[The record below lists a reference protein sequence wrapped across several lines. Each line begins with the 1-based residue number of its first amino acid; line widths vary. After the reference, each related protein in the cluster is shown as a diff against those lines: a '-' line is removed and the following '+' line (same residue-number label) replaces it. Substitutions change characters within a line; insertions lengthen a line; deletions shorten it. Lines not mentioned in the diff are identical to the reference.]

1 MSYKKSKNNIYKKLV
16 KVQKPEKVKQ
26 KIKMNKQQYIWLF
39 FILLATL
46 SAIFAFDFYSQS
58 KWINFVLFSAM
69 TIVCVILAQVLALS
83 FIQKSE
89 KILLA
94 IQKKDFS
101 LFPKTEGNAL
111 VDNAVKLYYQSK
123 EEHLSLSSYKL
134 LYEEIL
140 NQLEI
145 GLIIL
150 SEKNKEWEVFYVN
163 PVFLEILQIPKYNS
177 WQLYES
183 KTPEFFKIIEQTN
196 YENSQEFFDISIN
209 ENLKQS
215 FSLRTKKVQNV
226 KNRFCI
232 ISLESVQKIIEQKEK
247 LAWNNLMKVISHE
260 LLNTL
265 TPVNSLIQSLEYIAN
280 QEIVDK
286 EDQEEMKE
294 SLMIINSKSKQLL
307 NFVDDY
313 RQVAEL
319 PKPVF
324 KTISL
329 TNIVESALNFLK
341 PEFEKN
347 QIKINNSLENQM
359 IFADQKMIERCLI
372 NLYLNAIYAVENQTE
387 RIIKTE
393 IKTYNKRILLSVE
406 DNGVGVSNEIKD
418 KMFLPFFT
426 TRINGSGIGL
436 TLSKSIIEAH
446 KGYLNYKPL
455 EQGSRFEM
463 WFLE

>member
-1 MSYKKSKNNIYKKLV
+1 MINFKRCQAEPVEAFFI
-16 KVQKPEKVKQ
+16 
-26 KIKMNKQQYIWLF
+26 MNKTKIIWLI
-39 FILLATL
+39 FILLAMV
-46 SAIFAFDFYSQS
+46 SGIFAFDFYSQN
-58 KWINFVLFSAM
+58 KWINCILFSLVSL
-69 TIVCVILAQVLALS
+69 VCVVLAQTSALS
-83 FIQKSE
+83 YIQKTE
-89 KILLA
+89 KLLLA

-101 LFPKTEGNAL
+101 LFPKTEENSL

-145 GLIIL
+145 GLMIL
-150 SEKNKEWEVFYVN
+150 SKKNEDWEVFYVN
-163 PVFLEILQIPKYNS
+163 PVFLEILEIPKYNS
-177 WQLYES
+177 WNLYE
-183 KTPEFFKIIEQTN
+183 KKAPDFYKIIEQTN

-209 ENLKQS
+209 ENAKQS
-215 FSLRTKKVQNV
+215 FSLRTKKVQNA
-226 KNRFCI
+226 KHRFCI

-265 TPVNSLIQSLEYIAN
+265 TPVNSLIQNLEYIAN
-280 QEIVDK
+280 QEFIDK
-286 EDQEEMKE
+286 DDQEDMKE

-324 KTISL
+324 KDISL
-329 TNIVESALNFLK
+329 KNIVESALNFLK

-347 QIKINNSLENQM
+347 HIKIVNSLENQ
-359 IFADQKMIERCLI
+359 IILADEKMIERCLI
-372 NLYLNAIYAVENQTE
+372 NLYLNAIYAVSDTIE
-387 RIIKTE
+387 RTIKTE
-393 IKTYNKRILLSVE
+393 IKTQNKRIILTVE
-406 DNGVGVSNEIKD
+406 DNGIGIQKEIQD
-418 KMFLPFFT
+418 KIFLPFFT
-426 TRINGSGIGL
+426 TRSNGSGIGL

-455 EQGSRFEM
+455 EQGSRFEI
-463 WFLE
+463 WFMD

>member
-1 MSYKKSKNNIYKKLV
+1 MFNFKRCQAEPVEAFFI
-16 KVQKPEKVKQ
+16 
-26 KIKMNKQQYIWLF
+26 MNKTKIIWLI
-39 FILLATL
+39 FILLAMV
-46 SAIFAFDFYSQS
+46 SGIFAFDFYSQN
-58 KWINFVLFSAM
+58 KWINCILFSLVSL
-69 TIVCVILAQVLALS
+69 VCVVLAQTSALAY
-83 FIQKSE
+83 IQKTE
-89 KILLA
+89 KLLLA

-101 LFPKTEGNAL
+101 LFPKIEENSL

-145 GLIIL
+145 GLMIL
-150 SEKNKEWEVFYVN
+150 SKKNEDWEVFYVN
-163 PVFLEILQIPKYNS
+163 PVFLEILEIPKYNS
-177 WQLYES
+177 WNLYGKKAS
-183 KTPEFFKIIEQTN
+183 DFYKIIEQTN

-209 ENLKQS
+209 ENAKQS
-215 FSLRTKKVQNV
+215 FSLRTKKVQNA
-226 KNRFCI
+226 KHRFCI

-265 TPVNSLIQSLEYIAN
+265 TPVNSLIQNLEYIAN
-280 QEIVDK
+280 QEFIDK
-286 EDQEEMKE
+286 EDQQDMKE

-347 QIKINNSLENQM
+347 HIKIVNSLENQ
-359 IFADQKMIERCLI
+359 IILADEKMIERCLI
-372 NLYLNAIYAVENQTE
+372 NLYLNAIYAVSDNVE
-387 RIIKTE
+387 RTITTE
-393 IKTYNKRILLSVE
+393 IKTQNKRIILTVE
-406 DNGVGVSNEIKD
+406 DNGIGIQKEIQD
-418 KMFLPFFT
+418 KIFLPFFT
-426 TRINGSGIGL
+426 TRSGG
-436 TLSKSIIEAH
+436 E
-446 KGYLNYKPL
+446 
-455 EQGSRFEM
+455 F
-463 WFLE
+463 

>member
-1 MSYKKSKNNIYKKLV
+1 MK
-16 KVQKPEKVKQ
+16 
-26 KIKMNKQQYIWLF
+26 KQQLIWLV
-39 FILLATL
+39 FILLAVV
-46 SAIFAFDFYSQS
+46 SGIFAFDFYSQN
-58 KWINFVLFSAM
+58 KWINFGLF
-69 TIVCVILAQVLALS
+69 TIIAITCIILAQLSALS
-83 FIQKSE
+83 FIQKTE

-101 LFPKTEGNAL
+101 LFPKTEENSL
-111 VDNAVKLYYQSK
+111 FDNAVKLYYQSK
-123 EEHLSLSSYKL
+123 EEHLSHSSYKL

-145 GLIIL
+145 GLMIL
-150 SEKNKEWEVFYVN
+150 SEKNNEWEVFYVN

-177 WQLYES
+177 WELYES
-183 KTPEFFKIIEQTN
+183 KTPNFYKIIEQAN

-209 ENLKQS
+209 ENVKQS

-247 LAWNNLMKVISHE
+247 HAWNNLMKVISHE

-265 TPVNSLIQSLEYIAN
+265 TPVNSLIQNLEYIAN
-280 QEIVDK
+280 QDVVEK
-286 EDQEEMKE
+286 EDQQEMKE
-294 SLMIINSKSKQLL
+294 SLTIISSKSKQLL

-329 TNIVESALNFLK
+329 TQIVKSALNFLK

-347 QIKINNSLENQM
+347 NITIINSLENQT
-359 IFADQKMIERCLI
+359 ISADQKMIERCLI
-372 NLYLNAIYAVENQTE
+372 NLYLNAIYAVEDNAE
-387 RIIKTE
+387 KIIKTE
-393 IKTYNKRILLSVE
+393 IKILNNRTVLSVE
-406 DNGVGVSNEIKD
+406 DNGIGVSNEIKD
-418 KMFLPFFT
+418 KIFLPFFT
-426 TRINGSGIGL
+426 TRISGSGIGL

-446 KGYLNYKPL
+446 KGYLNYRPL
-455 EQGSRFEM
+455 EKGSLFEI

>member
-1 MSYKKSKNNIYKKLV
+1 MNV
-16 KVQKPEKVKQ
+16 EKTMK
-26 KIKMNKQQYIWLF
+26 KQQFFWLL
-39 FILLATL
+39 FILLAIV
-46 SAIFAFDFYSQS
+46 SGIFAFDFYSQNR
-58 KWINFVLFSAM
+58 WINCFLFSA
-69 TIVCVILAQVLALS
+69 ISLVCIFLAQTSALS
-83 FIQKSE
+83 YIQKTE
-89 KILLA
+89 KLLLA

-101 LFPKTEGNAL
+101 LFPETDENSL
-111 VDNAVKLYYQSK
+111 VKNAVKLYYQSK
-123 EEHLSLSSYKL
+123 EEYLSHSSYKL

-145 GLIIL
+145 GLMIL
-150 SEKNKEWEVFYVN
+150 SEKNNKWEVFYVN
-163 PVFLEILQIPKYNS
+163 PVFLEILEIPKYNY
-177 WQLYES
+177 WNLYEN
-183 KTPEFFKIIEQTN
+183 KTPNFYKIIEDTQ

-209 ENLKQS
+209 ENTKQS
-215 FSLRTKKVQNV
+215 FSLRTKKVENV

-265 TPVNSLIQSLEYIAN
+265 TPVNSLIQNLEYIAN
-280 QEIVDK
+280 QDVIEK
-286 EDQEEMKE
+286 EDQQDMQE
-294 SLMIINSKSKQLL
+294 SLMIINNKSKQLL

-329 TNIVESALNFLK
+329 THIVESALNFLK

-347 QIKINNSLENQM
+347 NIKVVNSLENQM
-359 IFADQKMIERCLI
+359 VFADQKMIERCLI
-372 NLYLNAIYAVENQTE
+372 NLYLNAIFAVSNTNE

-393 IKTYNKRILLSVE
+393 IKTLNKRIILSVE
-406 DNGVGVSNEIKD
+406 DSGIGIQKEIQD
-418 KMFLPFFT
+418 KIFLPFFT
-426 TRINGSGIGL
+426 TRNGGSGIGL

-446 KGYLNYKPL
+446 KGYLNYKAL
-455 EQGSRFEM
+455 DQGSRFEI
-463 WFLE
+463 WFLN

>member
-1 MSYKKSKNNIYKKLV
+1 
-16 KVQKPEKVKQ
+16 
-26 KIKMNKQQYIWLF
+26 MNKQQIFLII
-39 FILLATL
+39 FILLAIV
-46 SAIFAFDFYSQS
+46 SGIFAFDFYSQN
-58 KWINFVLFSAM
+58 KWINCTLFSLVSL
-69 TIVCVILAQVLALS
+69 VCIILAQTSALS
-83 FIQKSE
+83 YIQKTE
-89 KILLA
+89 KLLLA

-101 LFPKTEGNAL
+101 LFPKMEENSL
-111 VDNAVKLYYQSK
+111 VDNTVKLYYQSK

-145 GLIIL
+145 GLMIL
-150 SEKNKEWEVFYVN
+150 SMKNDDWEVFYVN
-163 PVFLEILQIPKYNS
+163 PVFLEILEIPKYNS
-177 WQLYES
+177 WGLYES
-183 KTPEFFKIIEQTN
+183 KASEFYKIIEQTN

-209 ENLKQS
+209 ENTKQS

-265 TPVNSLIQSLEYIAN
+265 TPVNSLIQNLEYIAN
-280 QEIVDK
+280 QEIIEK
-286 EDQEEMKE
+286 EDQQDMKE

-329 TNIVESALNFLK
+329 KNIVESALNFLK

-347 QIKINNSLENQM
+347 HIKISNSLENQT
-359 IFADQKMIERCLI
+359 ILADQKMIERCLI
-372 NLYLNAIYAVENQTE
+372 NLYLNAIYAVSDNVE
-387 RIIKTE
+387 RTIKTE
-393 IKTYNKRILLSVE
+393 IKTQNKRIILSVE
-406 DNGVGVSNEIKD
+406 DNGIGISKEIQD
-418 KMFLPFFT
+418 KIFLPFFT
-426 TRINGSGIGL
+426 TRSNGSGIGL
-436 TLSKSIIEAH
+436 TLSKSVIEAH

-455 EQGSRFEM
+455 EQGSRFEI

>member
-1 MSYKKSKNNIYKKLV
+1 MNV
-16 KVQKPEKVKQ
+16 EKTMK
-26 KIKMNKQQYIWLF
+26 KQQFFWLL
-39 FILLATL
+39 FILLAIV
-46 SAIFAFDFYSQS
+46 SGIFAFDFYSQNRL
-58 KWINFVLFSAM
+58 INCVLFSS
-69 TIVCVILAQVLALS
+69 ISLVCIFFAQTSALS
-83 FIQKSE
+83 YIQKTE
-89 KILLA
+89 KLLLA

-101 LFPKTEGNAL
+101 LFPEADQNSL
-111 VDNAVKLYYQSK
+111 VENAVKLYYQSK
-123 EEHLSLSSYKL
+123 EEHLSHSSYKL

-145 GLIIL
+145 GLMIL
-150 SEKNKEWEVFYVN
+150 SKKNNEWEVFYVN
-163 PVFLEILQIPKYNS
+163 PVFLEILEIPKYNY
-177 WQLYES
+177 WNLYEN
-183 KTPEFFKIIEQTN
+183 KTPNFYRIIEDTQ

-209 ENLKQS
+209 ENTKQS
-215 FSLRTKKVQNV
+215 FSLRTKKVENV

-265 TPVNSLIQSLEYIAN
+265 TPVNSLIQNLEYIAN
-280 QEIVDK
+280 QDVIEK
-286 EDQEEMKE
+286 EDQQDMQE
-294 SLMIINSKSKQLL
+294 SLMIINNKSKQLL

-329 TNIVESALNFLK
+329 TQIVESALNFLK

-347 QIKINNSLENQM
+347 NIKIVNSLENQM
-359 IFADQKMIERCLI
+359 VFADQKMIERCLI
-372 NLYLNAIYAVENQTE
+372 NLYLNAVFAVSNTNE

-393 IKTYNKRILLSVE
+393 IKTLNKRIILSVE
-406 DNGVGVSNEIKD
+406 DSGIGIQKEIQD
-418 KMFLPFFT
+418 KIFLPFFT
-426 TRINGSGIGL
+426 TRNGGSGIGL

-446 KGYLNYKPL
+446 KGYLNYKAL
-455 EQGSRFEM
+455 DQGSRFEI
-463 WFLE
+463 WFLS

>member
-1 MSYKKSKNNIYKKLV
+1 
-16 KVQKPEKVKQ
+16 
-26 KIKMNKQQYIWLF
+26 MNKQKFIWLL
-39 FILLATL
+39 FILLAIV
-46 SAIFAFDFYSQS
+46 SGIFAFDFYS
-58 KWINFVLFSAM
+58 KNKLINFGLFT
-69 TIVCVILAQVLALS
+69 TISIGCVILAQVSALS

-89 KILLA
+89 KIMLA

-101 LFPKTEGNAL
+101 LFPIAEGNSL
-111 VDNAVKLYYQSK
+111 VDNAVRLYYQSK

-145 GLIIL
+145 GLMIL
-150 SEKNKEWEVFYVN
+150 SEKNNHWEVFYVN

-177 WQLYES
+177 WELYES
-183 KTPEFFKIIEQTN
+183 KSPEFYKIIDETH

-209 ENLKQS
+209 ENVKQS

-265 TPVNSLIQSLEYIAN
+265 TPVNSLIQNLEYIAN
-280 QEIVDK
+280 QDVVEK
-286 EDQEEMKE
+286 EDQQEMKE
-294 SLMIINSKSKQLL
+294 SLTIINSKSKQLL

-324 KTISL
+324 KMISL
-329 TNIVESALNFLK
+329 TSIVESALSFLK

-347 QIKINNSLENQM
+347 HITIINSLENQT
-359 IFADQKMIERCLI
+359 IYADQKMIERCLI
-372 NLYLNAIYAVENQTE
+372 NLYLNAIYAVVDSSEK
-387 RIIKTE
+387 IIKTE
-393 IKTYNKRILLSVE
+393 IKIINKRTILSVE

-418 KMFLPFFT
+418 KIFLPFFT
-426 TRINGSGIGL
+426 TRSSGSGIGL

-455 EQGSRFEM
+455 EQGSRFEI

>member
-1 MSYKKSKNNIYKKLV
+1 MK
-16 KVQKPEKVKQ
+16 
-26 KIKMNKQQYIWLF
+26 KQQFFWLL
-39 FILLATL
+39 FILLAIV
-46 SAIFAFDFYSQS
+46 SGIFAFDFYSQN
-58 KWINFVLFSAM
+58 KLINCLLFSS
-69 TIVCVILAQVLALS
+69 ISLVFIFLAQTSALS
-83 FIQKSE
+83 YIQKTE
-89 KILLA
+89 KLLLA

-101 LFPKTEGNAL
+101 LFPETDENSL
-111 VDNAVKLYYQSK
+111 VENAVKLYYQSK
-123 EEHLSLSSYKL
+123 EEHLSHSSYKL

-145 GLIIL
+145 GLMIL
-150 SEKNKEWEVFYVN
+150 SEKNNEWDVFYVN
-163 PVFLEILQIPKYNS
+163 PTFLEILEIPKYNY
-177 WQLYES
+177 WNLYKN
-183 KTPEFFKIIEQTN
+183 KTPNFYKIIEQTQ

-209 ENLKQS
+209 ENTKQS
-215 FSLRTKKVQNV
+215 FSLRTKKVENV

-265 TPVNSLIQSLEYIAN
+265 TPVNSLIQNLEYIAN
-280 QEIVDK
+280 QEVIEK
-286 EDQEEMKE
+286 EDQQDMQE
-294 SLMIINSKSKQLL
+294 SLMIINNKSKQLL

-324 KTISL
+324 NTISL
-329 TNIVESALNFLK
+329 THIVESALNFLK

-347 QIKINNSLENQM
+347 NITIVNSLESQV

-372 NLYLNAIYAVENQTE
+372 NLYLNAIFAVSSTNQ
-387 RIIKTE
+387 RVIKTE
-393 IKTYNKRILLSVE
+393 IKTINKRIILSVE
-406 DNGVGVSNEIKD
+406 DSGIGIQKEIQD
-418 KMFLPFFT
+418 KIFLPFFT
-426 TRINGSGIGL
+426 TRNGGSGIGL

-455 EQGSRFEM
+455 DHGSRFEI
-463 WFLE
+463 WFLS

>member
-1 MSYKKSKNNIYKKLV
+1 MK
-16 KVQKPEKVKQ
+16 
-26 KIKMNKQQYIWLF
+26 KQQIFWII
-39 FILLATL
+39 FILLAIV
-46 SAIFAFDFYSQS
+46 SGIFAFDFYSQN
-58 KWINFVLFSAM
+58 KWINCVLFSLVGL
-69 TIVCVILAQVLALS
+69 VCIILAQTSALS
-83 FIQKSE
+83 YIQKTE
-89 KILLA
+89 KLLLA

-101 LFPKTEGNAL
+101 LFPKTEENGL

-123 EEHLSLSSYKL
+123 EEHLSLSSYQL

-145 GLIIL
+145 GLMIL
-150 SEKNKEWEVFYVN
+150 SMKNDDWEVFYVN
-163 PVFLEILQIPKYNS
+163 PIFLEILEIPKYNS
-177 WQLYES
+177 WNLYEN
-183 KTPEFFKIIEQTN
+183 KAPDFYQIIKQTN

-209 ENLKQS
+209 ENTKQS

-265 TPVNSLIQSLEYIAN
+265 TPVNSLIQNLEYIAN
-280 QEIVDK
+280 QEIIEK
-286 EDQEEMKE
+286 EDQQDMKE

-324 KTISL
+324 KPISIS
-329 TNIVESALNFLK
+329 NIVESSLNFLK
-341 PEFEKN
+341 PEFEKKH
-347 QIKINNSLENQM
+347 ITIINSLENNL
-359 IFADQKMIERCLI
+359 ISADEKMIERCLI
-372 NLYLNAIYAVENQTE
+372 NLYLNAIYAVSDNVE
-387 RIIKTE
+387 RTIKTE
-393 IKTYNKRILLSVE
+393 IKTHNKRIILSVE
-406 DNGVGVSNEIKD
+406 DNGTGIQKEIQD
-418 KMFLPFFT
+418 KIFLPFFT
-426 TRINGSGIGL
+426 TRSNGSGIGL

-455 EQGSRFEM
+455 EQGSRFEI
-463 WFLE
+463 WFVE

>member
-1 MSYKKSKNNIYKKLV
+1 MK
-16 KVQKPEKVKQ
+16 
-26 KIKMNKQQYIWLF
+26 KQQFFWLL
-39 FILLATL
+39 FILLAIA
-46 SAIFAFDFYSQS
+46 SGIFAFDFYS
-58 KWINFVLFSAM
+58 KNKLINFGLFT
-69 TIVCVILAQVLALS
+69 TISIGCVILAQVSALS

-101 LFPKTEGNAL
+101 LFPIAEGNNL

-145 GLIIL
+145 GLMIL
-150 SEKNKEWEVFYVN
+150 SEKNNHWEVFYVN

-177 WQLYES
+177 WELYES
-183 KTPEFFKIIEQTN
+183 KTPEFYKIIDESH

-209 ENLKQS
+209 ENVKQS
-215 FSLRTKKVQNV
+215 FSLRTKKVQNI

-265 TPVNSLIQSLEYIAN
+265 TPVNSLIQNLEYIAN
-280 QEIVDK
+280 QDVVEK
-286 EDQEEMKE
+286 EDQQEMKE
-294 SLMIINSKSKQLL
+294 SLTIINSKSKQLL

-319 PKPVF
+319 PKPIF
-324 KTISL
+324 KMISL
-329 TNIVESALNFLK
+329 TNIVESALSFLK

-347 QIKINNSLENQM
+347 HITIINSLEDQT

-372 NLYLNAIYAVENQTE
+372 NLYLNAIYAVVDSSEK
-387 RIIKTE
+387 IIKTE
-393 IKTYNKRILLSVE
+393 IKIINKRTILSVE

-418 KMFLPFFT
+418 KIFLPFFT
-426 TRINGSGIGL
+426 TRSSGSGIGL

-455 EQGSRFEM
+455 EQGSRFEI
-463 WFLE
+463 WFLD

>member
-1 MSYKKSKNNIYKKLV
+1 
-16 KVQKPEKVKQ
+16 
-26 KIKMNKQQYIWLF
+26 MNKNKVFWLF
-39 FILLATL
+39 FILLAIV
-46 SAIFAFDFYSQS
+46 SGIFAFDFYSQN
-58 KWINFVLFSAM
+58 KWINCTLFSL
-69 TIVCVILAQVLALS
+69 ISLVFIILAQTSALS
-83 FIQKSE
+83 YIQKTE
-89 KILLA
+89 KLLLA

-101 LFPKTEGNAL
+101 LFPKSEENSL

-145 GLIIL
+145 GLMIL
-150 SEKNKEWEVFYVN
+150 SKKNEDWEVFYVN
-163 PVFLEILQIPKYNS
+163 PVFLEILEIPKYNS
-177 WQLYES
+177 WNLYEN
-183 KTPEFFKIIEQTN
+183 KTSEFYKIIEQTD

-209 ENLKQS
+209 ENTKQS
-215 FSLRTKKVQNV
+215 FSLRTKKVQSA
-226 KNRFCI
+226 KHRFCI

-265 TPVNSLIQSLEYIAN
+265 TPVNSLIQNLEYIAN
-280 QEIVDK
+280 QEIIEK
-286 EDQEEMKE
+286 EDQQDMKE

-329 TNIVESALNFLK
+329 TSIVESALNFLK

-347 QIKINNSLENQM
+347 HITVVNSLENQ
-359 IFADQKMIERCLI
+359 IILADEKMIERCLI
-372 NLYLNAIYAVENQTE
+372 NLYLNAIYAVSDNVE
-387 RIIKTE
+387 RTIKTE
-393 IKTYNKRILLSVE
+393 IKTQNKRIILTVE
-406 DNGVGVSNEIKD
+406 DNGVGIQKEIQD
-418 KMFLPFFT
+418 KIFLPFFT
-426 TRINGSGIGL
+426 TRSGGSGIGL

-455 EQGSRFEM
+455 EQGSRFEI
-463 WFLE
+463 WFIEN

>member
-1 MSYKKSKNNIYKKLV
+1 MKKH
-16 KVQKPEKVKQ
+16 QFF
-26 KIKMNKQQYIWLF
+26 WLL
-39 FILLATL
+39 FILIAIV
-46 SAIFAFDFYSQS
+46 SGIFAYDFYSQN
-58 KWINFVLFSAM
+58 KWINCFLF
-69 TIVCVILAQVLALS
+69 TLIGIGCIFLAQISAS
-83 FIQKSE
+83 SYIQKTE
-89 KILLA
+89 KLLLA

-101 LFPKTEGNAL
+101 LFPETDENSL
-111 VDNAVKLYYQSK
+111 VENTVKLYYQSK
-123 EEHLSLSSYKL
+123 EEHLAYSSYKL

-145 GLIIL
+145 GLMIL
-150 SEKNKEWEVFYVN
+150 SKKNNEWEVFYVN
-163 PVFLEILQIPKYNS
+163 PVFLEILEIPKYNY
-177 WQLYES
+177 WNLYEN
-183 KTPEFFKIIEQTN
+183 KTPNFYKIIEQTQ

-209 ENLKQS
+209 ENTKQS

-265 TPVNSLIQSLEYIAN
+265 TPVNSLIQNLEYIAN
-280 QEIVDK
+280 QDVIEK
-286 EDQEEMKE
+286 EDQQDMQE
-294 SLMIINSKSKQLL
+294 SLMIINNKSKQLL

-329 TNIVESALNFLK
+329 TDIVESALNFLK

-347 QIKINNSLENQM
+347 NIKIINSLENQVV
-359 IFADQKMIERCLI
+359 FADQKMIERCLI
-372 NLYLNAIYAVENQTE
+372 NLYLNAIFAVSNTNE
-387 RIIKTE
+387 RIIRTE
-393 IKTYNKRILLSVE
+393 IKTLNKRIILSVE
-406 DNGVGVSNEIKD
+406 DNGIGIQKEIQD
-418 KMFLPFFT
+418 KIFLPFFT
-426 TRINGSGIGL
+426 TRNEGSGIGL

-446 KGYLNYKPL
+446 KGYLNYKAL
-455 EQGSRFEM
+455 DQGSKFEI
-463 WFLE
+463 WFLS

>member
-1 MSYKKSKNNIYKKLV
+1 MK
-16 KVQKPEKVKQ
+16 
-26 KIKMNKQQYIWLF
+26 KQQIFWLI
-39 FILLATL
+39 FILLAIVCG
-46 SAIFAFDFYSQS
+46 IFAFDFYTEN
-58 KWINFVLFSAM
+58 KWINCILFSLM
-69 TIVCVILAQVLALS
+69 SVGCIVLAQTSALS
-83 FIQKSE
+83 YVQKTE
-89 KILLA
+89 KLLLA

-101 LFPKTEGNAL
+101 LFPKSEENSL

-145 GLIIL
+145 GLMIL
-150 SEKNKEWEVFYVN
+150 TEKNKVWEVFYVN
-163 PVFLEILQIPKYNS
+163 PVFLEILEIPKYNS
-177 WQLYES
+177 WNLYEN
-183 KTPEFFKIIEQTN
+183 KTPDFYKIIEQTH

-209 ENLKQS
+209 ENTKQS
-215 FSLRTKKVQNV
+215 FSLRTKKVQNA
-226 KNRFCI
+226 KHRFCI

-265 TPVNSLIQSLEYIAN
+265 TPVNSLIQNLEYIAN
-280 QEIVDK
+280 QEIIEK
-286 EDQEEMKE
+286 EDQQDMKE

-347 QIKINNSLENQM
+347 YITMINSLENETVL
-359 IFADQKMIERCLI
+359 ADEKMIERCLI
-372 NLYLNAIYAVENQTE
+372 NLYLNAIYAVSEKAE
-387 RIIKTE
+387 RTIKTE
-393 IKTYNKRILLSVE
+393 IKKQNKRIILSVE
-406 DNGVGVSNEIKD
+406 DNGIGIQKEIQD
-418 KMFLPFFT
+418 KIFLPFFT
-426 TRINGSGIGL
+426 TRSGGSGIGL

-446 KGYLNYKPL
+446 KAYLNYRPL
-455 EQGSRFEM
+455 EEGSRFEI

>member
-1 MSYKKSKNNIYKKLV
+1 MI
-16 KVQKPEKVKQ
+16 
-26 KIKMNKQQYIWLF
+26 
-39 FILLATL
+39 FILLAMV
-46 SAIFAFDFYSQS
+46 SGIFAFDFYSQN
-58 KWINFVLFSAM
+58 KWINCILFSLVSL
-69 TIVCVILAQVLALS
+69 VCVILAQTSALS
-83 FIQKSE
+83 YIRKTE
-89 KILLA
+89 KLLLA

-101 LFPKTEGNAL
+101 LFPKTEENSL

-145 GLIIL
+145 GLMIL
-150 SEKNKEWEVFYVN
+150 SKKNEDWEVFYVN
-163 PVFLEILQIPKYNS
+163 PVFLEILEIPKYNS
-177 WQLYES
+177 WNLYEKKAS
-183 KTPEFFKIIEQTN
+183 DFYKIIEQTN

-209 ENLKQS
+209 ENAKQS
-215 FSLRTKKVQNV
+215 FSLRTKKVQNA
-226 KNRFCI
+226 KHRFCI

-265 TPVNSLIQSLEYIAN
+265 TPVNSLIQNLEYIAN
-280 QEIVDK
+280 QEIIEK
-286 EDQEEMKE
+286 EDQQDMKK

-347 QIKINNSLENQM
+347 HIKIVNSLENQ
-359 IFADQKMIERCLI
+359 IILADEKMIERCLI
-372 NLYLNAIYAVENQTE
+372 NLYLNAIYAVSDNVE
-387 RIIKTE
+387 RTITTE
-393 IKTYNKRILLSVE
+393 IKTQNKRIILTVE
-406 DNGVGVSNEIKD
+406 DNGIGIQKEIQD
-418 KMFLPFFT
+418 KIFLPFFT
-426 TRINGSGIGL
+426 TRSNGSGIGL

-455 EQGSRFEM
+455 EQGSRFEI
-463 WFLE
+463 WFMD

>member
-1 MSYKKSKNNIYKKLV
+1 
-16 KVQKPEKVKQ
+16 
-26 KIKMNKQQYIWLF
+26 MNKTKIIWLI
-39 FILLATL
+39 FILLAMV
-46 SAIFAFDFYSQS
+46 SGIFAFDFYSQN
-58 KWINFVLFSAM
+58 KWINCILFSLVSL
-69 TIVCVILAQVLALS
+69 VCVILAQTSALS
-83 FIQKSE
+83 YIRKTE
-89 KILLA
+89 KLLLA

-101 LFPKTEGNAL
+101 LFPKTEENSL

-145 GLIIL
+145 GLMIL
-150 SEKNKEWEVFYVN
+150 SKKNEDWEVFYVN
-163 PVFLEILQIPKYNS
+163 PVFLEILEIPKYNS
-177 WQLYES
+177 WNLYEKKAS
-183 KTPEFFKIIEQTN
+183 DFYKIIEQTN

-209 ENLKQS
+209 ENAKQS
-215 FSLRTKKVQNV
+215 FSLRTKKVQNA
-226 KNRFCI
+226 KHRFCI

-265 TPVNSLIQSLEYIAN
+265 TPVNSLIQNLEYIAN
-280 QEIVDK
+280 QEIIEK
-286 EDQEEMKE
+286 EDQQDMKK

-347 QIKINNSLENQM
+347 HIKIVNSLENQ
-359 IFADQKMIERCLI
+359 IILADEKMIERCLI
-372 NLYLNAIYAVENQTE
+372 NLYLNAIYAVSDNVE
-387 RIIKTE
+387 RTITTE
-393 IKTYNKRILLSVE
+393 IKTQNKRIILTVE
-406 DNGVGVSNEIKD
+406 DNGIGIQKEIQD
-418 KMFLPFFT
+418 KIFLPFFT
-426 TRINGSGIGL
+426 TRSNGSGIGL

-455 EQGSRFEM
+455 EQGSRFEI
-463 WFLE
+463 WFMD

>member
-1 MSYKKSKNNIYKKLV
+1 MFNFKRCQAEPVEAFFI
-16 KVQKPEKVKQ
+16 
-26 KIKMNKQQYIWLF
+26 MNKTKIIWLI
-39 FILLATL
+39 FILLAIV
-46 SAIFAFDFYSQS
+46 SGIFAFDFYSQN
-58 KWINFVLFSAM
+58 KWINCILFSLVSL
-69 TIVCVILAQVLALS
+69 VCVILAQTSALS
-83 FIQKSE
+83 YIRKTE
-89 KILLA
+89 KLLLA

-101 LFPKTEGNAL
+101 LFPKIEENGL

-145 GLIIL
+145 GLMIL
-150 SEKNKEWEVFYVN
+150 SNKNEDWEIFYVN
-163 PVFLEILQIPKYNS
+163 PVFLEILEIPKYNS
-177 WQLYES
+177 WNLYGKKAS
-183 KTPEFFKIIEQTN
+183 DFYKIIEQTN

-209 ENLKQS
+209 ENTKQS
-215 FSLRTKKVQNV
+215 FSLRTKKVQNA
-226 KNRFCI
+226 KYRFCI

-265 TPVNSLIQSLEYIAN
+265 TPVNSLIQNLEYIAN
-280 QEIVDK
+280 QEIIEK
-286 EDQEEMKE
+286 EDQQDMKE

-347 QIKINNSLENQM
+347 HIKIVNSLENQ
-359 IFADQKMIERCLI
+359 IILADEKMIERCLI
-372 NLYLNAIYAVENQTE
+372 NLYLNAIYAVSDTIE
-387 RIIKTE
+387 RTIKTE
-393 IKTYNKRILLSVE
+393 IKTQNKRIILSVE
-406 DNGVGVSNEIKD
+406 DNGIGISKEIQD
-418 KMFLPFFT
+418 KIFLPFFT
-426 TRINGSGIGL
+426 TRSNGSGIGL

-455 EQGSRFEM
+455 EQGSRFEI
-463 WFLE
+463 WFMD

>member
-1 MSYKKSKNNIYKKLV
+1 
-16 KVQKPEKVKQ
+16 
-26 KIKMNKQQYIWLF
+26 MNKQQSIWLL
-39 FILLATL
+39 FILLAIA
-46 SAIFAFDFYSQS
+46 SGIFAFDFYSQN
-58 KWINFVLFSAM
+58 KWINFALFTMVSIGCIAM
-69 TIVCVILAQVLALS
+69 AQVSALS
-83 FIQKSE
+83 FIQKSD
-89 KILLA
+89 KIIWA

-145 GLIIL
+145 GLMIL
-150 SEKNKEWEVFYVN
+150 SEKNNQWEVFYVN
-163 PVFLEILQIPKYNS
+163 PIFLETLQIPKYHF
-177 WQLYES
+177 WDLYES
-183 KTPEFFKIIEQTN
+183 KTSEFYKIIEQTH

-209 ENLKQS
+209 ENVTQS
-215 FSLRTKKVQNV
+215 FSLRTKKVQNI

-265 TPVNSLIQSLEYIAN
+265 TPVNSLIQNLEYIAN
-280 QEIVDK
+280 QELISK

-329 TNIVESALNFLK
+329 TNIVASAINFLK

-347 QIKINNSLENQM
+347 QIKVIHSLENQM

-372 NLYLNAIYAVENQTE
+372 NLYLNAIYAVADHPE
-387 RIIKTE
+387 RVIKTE
-393 IKTYNKRILLSVE
+393 IKTFNKRVLLSVE
-406 DNGVGVSNEIKD
+406 DNGIGISNEIKD
-418 KMFLPFFT
+418 KIFLPFFT
-426 TRINGSGIGL
+426 TRISGSGIGL

-463 WFLE
+463 WFVE